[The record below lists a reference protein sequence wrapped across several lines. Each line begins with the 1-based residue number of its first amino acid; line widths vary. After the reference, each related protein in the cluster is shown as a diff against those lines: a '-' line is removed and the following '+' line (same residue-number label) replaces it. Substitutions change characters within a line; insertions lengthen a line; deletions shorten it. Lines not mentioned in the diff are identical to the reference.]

1 MRDRRPV
8 RGPVWITAY
17 AVCVLLVL
25 PFIAF
30 EVLDVDGSD
39 FANPV
44 RSAMSLKVTEPEQDL
59 RRAAFQTPI
68 SQPVV
73 PSLAPG
79 SEQRETP
86 RVVDR
91 VGAETP
97 ARITISRDFRS
108 ALPRSLLPAPAPS
121 V

>member
-17 AVCVLLVL
+17 AVCVLVVL
-25 PFIAF
+25 SFIAF

-39 FANPV
+39 F
-44 RSAMSLKVTEPEQDL
+44 LVTEPEQDL

-68 SQPVV
+68 PYPVLASLDAGFDARQV
-73 PSLAPG
+73 PRLIERP
-79 SEQRETP
+79 
-86 RVVDR
+86 
-91 VGAETP
+91 GAERP
-97 ARITISRDFRS
+97 AHVTRSRHFRRT
-108 ALPRSLLPAPAPS
+108 LPRSLLADPAPS